1 MTRVHM
7 VIYGHVQGVFFRQST
22 KRKAESVGVS
32 GWVRNRTDGTV
43 EVVAEG
49 PIAAVDRLASWCE
62 QGPEMARVDCVDRV
76 DEEPAGVPEGFDVRP
91 TT

>member
-7 VIYGHVQGVFFRQST
+7 VIFGHVQGVFFRQST
-22 KRKAESVGVS
+22 KRKAESVGVK
-32 GWVRNRTDGTV
+32 GWVRNRLDGTV

-49 PIAAVDRLASWCE
+49 PIGAVDSLVVWCQ
-62 QGPEMARVDCVDRV
+62 QGPEMARVDRVERV

-91 TT
+91 TA